1 MGKDQASPT
10 PANSLNP
17 SDPSD
22 GRKTSF
28 PTRGTIQDFY
38 QLICPW
44 YQSQFEHYSAYNL
57 GIKLWLQKGKV
68 TFWHRM
74 AMMFFRLWR
83 KLVKLKIFFL
93 ETAKSVLFAYAIK
106 NNKFVKK
113 RLPREKLEVNPWKCP
128 WNTQPTLPETSALG
142 KLELQKKGGWGEA
155 KRHFKCLVEN
165 YEISVCLSQFMYV
178 SVCVFCLFV
187 YFHNIAKMVNEF

>member
-22 GRKTSF
+22 GRRTFF
-28 PTRGTIQDFY
+28 PTRWTIHDFY

-74 AMMFFRLWR
+74 AMMLFRLWR

-113 RLPREKLEVNPWKCP
+113 DC
-128 WNTQPTLPETSALG
+128 LG
-142 KLELQKKGGWGEA
+142 KSLKLTLFMSLKYTAHFAWDLSLGQIRTSKKGGVGGGKET
-155 KRHFKCLVEN
+155 F
-165 YEISVCLSQFMYV
+165 
-178 SVCVFCLFV
+178 
-187 YFHNIAKMVNEF
+187 

>member
-44 YQSQFEHYSAYNL
+44 YQSQFEHYLAYNL

-113 RLPREKLEVNPWKCP
+113 DC
-128 WNTQPTLPETSALG
+128 LG
-142 KLELQKKGGWGEA
+142 KSLKLTLFMSLKYTAHFAWDLSLGQIRTSRKWVAGGWWGSS
-155 KRHFKCLVEN
+155 KRHFKCQVEN
-165 YEISVCLSQFMYV
+165 YEISVCLSRFMYV
-178 SVCVFCLFV
+178 SICVFCCLF
-187 YFHNIAKMVNEF
+187 